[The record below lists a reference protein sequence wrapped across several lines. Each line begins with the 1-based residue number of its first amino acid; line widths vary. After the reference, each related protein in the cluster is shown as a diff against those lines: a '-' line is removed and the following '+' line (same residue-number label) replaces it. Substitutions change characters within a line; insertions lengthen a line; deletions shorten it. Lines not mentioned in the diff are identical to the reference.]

1 VADSWPSKTLQNI
14 FRKLECYYKTWI
26 LKLKINKCKMILF
39 RLSLVSYANR
49 NIRNNY
55 KTFQMKST
63 LKDNF
68 ILLHKTIPYKNI
80 IIYLENNFDKRLH
93 STKNINIQ
101 FRKANQILVH
111 FKRLF
116 YFKSLNIQKLK

>member
-1 VADSWPSKTLQNI
+1 
-14 FRKLECYYKTWI
+14 
-26 LKLKINKCKMILF
+26 MILF